1 MDVTKA
7 STVVLLL
14 CSYLLV
20 GCNGRVNII
29 LDTDMV
35 CIYKKKIVKRLGLGM
50 GLGLGL
56 GQGMGL
62 GMGLG
67 MGMGNGNR
75 KVPPVPGDDSII
87 SQATTIYPTAH
98 PPTQTAHFLT

>member
-35 CIYKKKIVKRLGLGM
+35 CIYKKKIVKRLGLGLGM

-75 KVPPVPGDDSII
+75 KVPPVPGYDSII
-87 SQATTIYPTAH
+87 SWATH
-98 PPTQTAHFLT
+98 HHH

>member
-35 CIYKKKIVKRLGLGM
+35 CIYKKKIVKRLGLG
-50 GLGLGL
+50 LE
-56 GQGMGL
+56 
-62 GMGLG
+62 
-67 MGMGNGNR
+67 
-75 KVPPVPGDDSII
+75 
-87 SQATTIYPTAH
+87 
-98 PPTQTAHFLT
+98 